1 MSCKLTEINFEI
13 LVIVQSSKNCIN
25 MTFSDVLIEL
35 DHESVELIKI
45 NKAKVTEVYMWETG
59 NCIKISLA
67 LPLFFLFFNFN
78 MIVQLLFNQSG

>member
-25 MTFSDVLIEL
+25 MTFGDVLIEL

-45 NKAKVTEVYMWETG
+45 NKAKVTEVYM
-59 NCIKISLA
+59 
-67 LPLFFLFFNFN
+67 
-78 MIVQLLFNQSG
+78 